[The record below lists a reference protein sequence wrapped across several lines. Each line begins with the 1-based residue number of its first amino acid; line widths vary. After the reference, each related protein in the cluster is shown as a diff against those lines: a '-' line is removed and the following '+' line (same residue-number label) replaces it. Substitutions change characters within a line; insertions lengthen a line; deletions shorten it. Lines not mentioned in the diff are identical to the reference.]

1 MRYKTKVEFRT
12 NGRSY
17 PPGSVLPEN
26 ISTADLAFLKSKR
39 FLVPTDETEM
49 DLNDEESCYEL
60 FDRELDELLKENG
73 IYGLK
78 SPEEISKIRS
88 KKVIAE
94 YAEFIGLD
102 LGDDYEKKGLKDL
115 QEEVIN
121 FQEEEESGQ
130 NEEDAE

>member
-26 ISTADLAFLKSKR
+26 ISTADLAFLKSKH
-39 FLVPTDETEM
+39 FLVPT
-49 DLNDEESCYEL
+49 YEL

-94 YAEFIGLD
+94 YAESIGLD